1 MRPSKNH
8 RADPRGKTKNSSGC
22 GCLIVLAVVGALCFA
37 GYRSISQSGSGRSVG
52 GIADDGS
59 RGSDPASYG
68 AKATRDTW
76 PPLSEG
82 RTATATDLT
91 AANYYIVLDGSGSM
105 QEHKCAGGSSKM
117 AVAKST
123 LSTFI
128 YSIPAGANVGLLAF
142 DADGIRERSPLA
154 TGNREQVI
162 RALNDVRAEGGT
174 PLLSA
179 MSQGYEQLT
188 AKAREQLGYGE
199 YHLVVVTDGKPD
211 PQSEDPSPLVRRMLS
226 ESPVM
231 LHTIGFCIGDKHVL
245 NQPGRTFYTDAQSPT
260 DLARGLESV
269 LAEAPSFDV
278 KSFDGGK

>member
-1 MRPSKNH
+1 MRPSKSH
-8 RADPRGKTKNSSGC
+8 RADSRGKNKSSSGC

-37 GYRSISQSGSGRSVG
+37 GYRSITQSGGDRIVG
-52 GIADDGS
+52 GLADDGPRTADS
-59 RGSDPASYG
+59 ASYG
-68 AKATRDTW
+68 ARATRDTW
-76 PPLSEG
+76 PPLAEG
-82 RTATATDLT
+82 NVAAVADLT

-117 AVAKST
+117 EVARRT
-123 LSTFI
+123 LSDFVKAV
-128 YSIPAGANVGLLAF
+128 PASANIGLLAF

-154 TGNREQVI
+154 ANNRDAVI
-162 RALNDVRAEGGT
+162 AALKSVHAEGGT
-174 PLLSA
+174 PLRSA
-179 MSQGYEQLT
+179 MTQGYEQLT

-211 PQSEDPSPLVRRMLS
+211 PQSEDPSPLVRTMLS